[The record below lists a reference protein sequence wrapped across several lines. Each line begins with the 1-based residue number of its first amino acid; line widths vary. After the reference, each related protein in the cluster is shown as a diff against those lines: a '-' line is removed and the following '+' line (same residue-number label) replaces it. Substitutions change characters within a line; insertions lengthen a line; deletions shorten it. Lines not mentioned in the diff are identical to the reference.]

1 MKGTLLV
8 EESDIPKV
16 AALLETQWREEL
28 ERNGL
33 FLPEIKDAQD
43 GEGVTCPACGTTAPL
58 DGNAC
63 SDCGL
68 VIG

>member
-1 MKGTLLV
+1 MLLNR
-8 EESDIPKV
+8 EW
-16 AALLETQWREEL
+16 QEEL

-33 FLPEIKDAQD
+33 TPVVSDTSPK

-58 DGNAC
+58 ENGAC

-68 VIG
+68 MLG